1 MQSNVI
7 KLENEHMKSLD
18 IINHYFSQL
27 TSSHRD
33 FEGERTDR
41 TKCEYESDLRQFF
54 LLMRN
59 KQKGKELEFLYLDEL
74 SIQEDEFKEYIET
87 LQAIKKP
94 DDTYLYTN
102 KTINRKI
109 SALKKYVRFLKDK
122 KYIKDD
128 VSYLIAIKGTKE
140 RSLSYGALE
149 AHEVLKMAELARL
162 ETHYPREKRLM
173 LLLSFK
179 TGLRRD
185 EIFNLTWDSFVERED
200 GVEIQFVGKG
210 YEDFQIK
217 ISKEFYQEIRETLN
231 DKEALFEM
239 DKKTVTNMMNKF
251 TKKLGISP
259 KRRIVFHSVRKAFG
273 SWIFETTGD
282 INQARKALRHK
293 SIVTTQLYLNAKD
306 LQLHNTLFG
315 IEKLDEDLY
324 KETDHE
330 VLLRAISE
338 LPKSHILMLN
348 SKISEINKLN

>member
-7 KLENEHMKSLD
+7 KLENEHMKSLV

-59 KQKGKELEFLYLDEL
+59 KQRGKELEFLYLDEL
-74 SIQEDEFKEYIET
+74 SIQEDEFKEYIEV

-128 VSYLIAIKGTKE
+128 ISFLTTINGAKE
-140 RSLSYGALE
+140 RSISYGALE
-149 AHEVLKMAELARL
+149 PHEVLKMAEMARL
-162 ETHYPREKRLM
+162 ERHYPREKRLM

-179 TGLRRD
+179 TGLRKD
-185 EIFNLTWDSFVERED
+185 EILNLTWDSFVERED
-200 GVEIQFVGKG
+200 GVEIQFTGKG
-210 YEDFQIK
+210 YEDYQIK
-217 ISKEFYQEIRETLN
+217 ISKEFYQEIKETLSE
-231 DKEALFEM
+231 KKVLFDMNE
-239 DKKTVTNMMNKF
+239 KTITNMINKF
-251 TKKLGISP
+251 TKKLELSP
-259 KRRIVFHSVRKAFG
+259 KRRLCFHSVRKAFG
-273 SWIFETTGD
+273 TLIYQNSD
-282 INQARKALRHK
+282 IEQARKALRHK
-293 SIVTTQLYLNAKD
+293 SITTTQLYLKSED

-315 IEKLDEDLY
+315 IEKIDEDLY
-324 KETDHE
+324 KEADHE
-330 VLLRAISE
+330 VLLKAISQ